1 MSFLCLVGVIE
12 PQRAQPKVIAST
24 LINIPFLSFFTED
37 VPIAAARVDAL
48 RAHGYPNEAVQLALA
63 IARGMQ
69 EEQAHK
75 CHKMEE
81 LADKYNDID
90 LEARLY
96 EDSTGESVEGWI
108 GHPMDPI
115 VILYDTLIEAS
126 TEEKTS
132 DYMDLSRDESVLTS
146 KSQDAVK
153 KFVHVPT
160 PGRDNEKESYL
171 TMAVEIAMMGLG
183 QQRVM
188 PEGFY
193 FQDKACRQE
202 EHLIAQL
209 SLLTIEDELY
219 ETIRKQTDLLY
230 GGGPF
235 SGLGLGVNHRS
246 VPMHTFAR
254 FLFNIF
260 ISKDPELA
268 FNVGL
273 RAMRF
278 LVLDAVIEN
287 DDQGLEVMRTSLTRW
302 YTLGH
307 LESQQCELAL
317 RMLSAAKGNDNRM
330 SEVLTNIQRHVHSAS
345 QIFRLAQDAFKLAGV
360 NNSLI
365 ENSRDVNMLQVAM
378 ELGLQAL
385 RMTLQSQNWR
395 RHEMVQWTIECAIE
409 LGTSALS
416 TIMKNWSKLFT
427 PTEATSLVSANV
439 MAPATAIRLKL
450 TAVEKEALHRCARAL
465 ALQCASR
472 EPKYCCLPALAL
484 CEKDPV
490 SFEAAY
496 HLVLETAANVSPI
509 QLFAIARY
517 MEHKNLTHRAFR
529 LAVLAVKHST
539 LAFNQDTHPSIGD
552 IQWTCALAHS
562 LGREELSKVIPLIIK
577 AVHCPT
583 VLSDI
588 LFRCAFAQSSSSS
601 SCAGTFGKYALCD
614 KEPLNQLLEC
624 TINAYVNT
632 VHSRLNHISPRH
644 YTDFIE
650 FLRKA
655 KQVFELAEDGSHRFN
670 ALINNMKVLYK
681 GKKKLVQLIRQ
692 KIG

>member
-1 MSFLCLVGVIE
+1 MFS
-12 PQRAQPKVIAST
+12 
-24 LINIPFLSFFTED
+24 LSAED
-37 VPIAAARVDAL
+37 IPIAAARVDAL
-48 RAHGYPNEAVQLALA
+48 RAHGYHNEAIKLALA
-63 IARGMQ
+63 VARGMQ

-75 CHKMEE
+75 YHKMEE
-81 LADKYNDID
+81 LAEKHNEID

-96 EDSTGESVEGWI
+96 EDATPGEAVEGWI
-108 GHPMDPI
+108 GHPLDPI

-126 TEEKTS
+126 TEES
-132 DYMDLSRDESVLTS
+132 VVNDMDLTREESVLLS
-146 KSQDAVK
+146 KSSQQDAK
-153 KFVHVPT
+153 KFVHVAT
-160 PGRDNEKESYL
+160 PGRVDDNESYL
-171 TMAVEIAMMGLG
+171 TMAVEVAMMALG
-183 QQRVM
+183 QQRAM

-193 FQDKACRQE
+193 FQDKACRHE

-209 SLLTIEDELY
+209 SLLTIDNELY
-219 ETIRKQTDLLY
+219 STIRRQTDMLY

-235 SGLGLGVNHRS
+235 SGLGLGVHHRS
-246 VPMHTFAR
+246 IPMHTFAR
-254 FLFNIF
+254 FLFNVF
-260 ISKDPELA
+260 ISKDSELA
-268 FNVGL
+268 FHVGL

-278 LVLDAVIEN
+278 LVLDAVSDN

-317 RMLSAAKGNDNRM
+317 RMLNAAKGETSRM
-330 SEVLTNIQRHVHSAS
+330 SEVLVNIQRHVHSAS

-360 NNSLI
+360 NNSLL
-365 ENSRDVNMLQVAM
+365 ENSRDMDMLKVAM

-385 RMTLQSQNWR
+385 RMTLESQNWR
-395 RHEMVQWTIECAIE
+395 RHEMVQWSIECAIE

-416 TIMKNWSKLFT
+416 AIMKNWSKLFT

-450 TAVEKEALHRCARAL
+450 TALEKEALHRCARAL

-472 EPKYCCLPALAL
+472 EPKYCCLPTLAL

-496 HLVLETAANVSPI
+496 QLVLETAANISPI

-517 MEHKNLTHRAFR
+517 MEHKNLSRRAFR

-562 LGREELSKVIPLIIK
+562 LGRDELSKVIPLIIK

-588 LFRCAFAQSSSSS
+588 LFRCAFAQSTPGPSR
-601 SCAGTFGKYALCD
+601 AGTFGKFSLCD

-644 YTDFIE
+644 YSDFID

-655 KQVFELAEDGSHRFN
+655 KEVFELAEDGSHRFD

>member
-1 MSFLCLVGVIE
+1 
-12 PQRAQPKVIAST
+12 
-24 LINIPFLSFFTED
+24 
-37 VPIAAARVDAL
+37 
-48 RAHGYPNEAVQLALA
+48 
-63 IARGMQ
+63 MQ

-75 CHKMEE
+75 YHKMEE
-81 LADKYNDID
+81 LVERYGENE
-90 LEARLY
+90 LEKRLY
-96 EDSTGESVEGWI
+96 EDANEDELVEGWI
-108 GHPMDPI
+108 GHPLDPI
-115 VILYDTLIEAS
+115 VVLYDTLIEAS
-126 TEEKTS
+126 TEEVPAH
-132 DYMDLSRDESVLTS
+132 DQDSRSEDSNSTVY
-146 KSQDAVK
+146 KSSQQELK
-153 KFVHVPT
+153 KFVHIST
-160 PGRDNEKESYL
+160 PGRVDEEESYL
-171 TMAVEIAMMGLG
+171 TLAVEVAMMGLG
-183 QQRVM
+183 QQRTM
-188 PEGFY
+188 PNGFY
-193 FQDKACRQE
+193 FQDKTCRQE

-209 SLLTIEDELY
+209 SLLTMDTKLHSVL
-219 ETIRKQTDLLY
+219 RRQTELLY

-235 SGLGLGVNHRS
+235 SGLGLGIHHRS

-254 FLFNIF
+254 FLFNVF

-268 FNVGL
+268 YRVGQ

-278 LVLDAVIEN
+278 LVLDAIADAE
-287 DDQGLEVMRTSLTRW
+287 DQGLEVMRTSLTRW

-317 RMLSAAKGNDNRM
+317 CMLSAAKGDKARM
-330 SEVLTNIQRHVHSAS
+330 NEVLQNIQTHVHSAS
-345 QIFRLAQDAFKLAGV
+345 QLFRLAQDAMKLAGV
-360 NNSLI
+360 SGSVL
-365 ENSRDVNMLQVAM
+365 ESCRDHEMLHVAM
-378 ELGLQAL
+378 ELGLQVL
-385 RMTLQSQNWR
+385 RMTLESQNWR
-395 RHEMVQWTIECAIE
+395 RHEMVQWSIECAIE

-427 PTEATSLVSANV
+427 PTEATSLVAANV
-439 MAPATAIRLKL
+439 MAPSTAIRLKL
-450 TAVEKEALHRCARAL
+450 TVVEKEALHCCARAL

-484 CEKDPV
+484 CEKDPIA
-490 SFEAAY
+490 FEAAY
-496 HLVLETAANVSPI
+496 RLVLETAANIPPT

-517 MEHKNLTHRAFR
+517 MEHRNFSQRAFR
-529 LAVLAVKHST
+529 LAILAVKHST
-539 LAFNQDTHPSIGD
+539 LAFNQDSHPSIGD

-562 LGREELSKVIPLIIK
+562 LGREELSKVIPLIVK

-588 LFRCAFAQSSSSS
+588 LFRCAFARGSPDPG
-601 SCAGTFGKYALCD
+601 CARAFGKFALCD
-614 KEPLNQLLEC
+614 EEPLNQLLEC

-644 YTDFIE
+644 YGDFID

-655 KQVFELAEDGSHRFN
+655 KEVFELAEDGSHRFN

>member
-1 MSFLCLVGVIE
+1 M
-12 PQRAQPKVIAST
+12 
-24 LINIPFLSFFTED
+24 
-37 VPIAAARVDAL
+37 
-48 RAHGYPNEAVQLALA
+48 H
-63 IARGMQ
+63 
-69 EEQAHK
+69 EEQVHK
-75 CHKMEE
+75 YHKMEE
-81 LADKYNDID
+81 LAQKYNEIE
-90 LEARLY
+90 LEAQLY
-96 EDSTGESVEGWI
+96 EDGTGESAEGWI
-108 GHPMDPI
+108 GHPLDPI
-115 VILYDTLIEAS
+115 VVLYDTLIEAAS
-126 TEEKTS
+126 VDETS
-132 DYMDLSRDESVLTS
+132 AETDSRDETS
-146 KSQDAVK
+146 KPSQQDTK
-153 KFVHVPT
+153 SFVHVPT
-160 PGRDNEKESYL
+160 TGRIDNEESYL
-171 TMAVEIAMMGLG
+171 TIAVEVAMMGLG

-188 PEGFY
+188 PQGFY
-193 FQDKACRQE
+193 SQDKSCRQE
-202 EHLIAQL
+202 EHLLAQL
-209 SLLTIEDELY
+209 TLLTIDDLLY
-219 ETIRKQTDLLY
+219 NTICRQTELLY

-235 SGLGLGVNHRS
+235 SGLGLGVHHRS

-254 FLFNIF
+254 FLFKVF
-260 ISKDPELA
+260 VTKDPELA
-268 FNVGL
+268 FNVAL

-278 LVLDAVIEN
+278 LVLDAVSDE
-287 DDQGLEVMRTSLTRW
+287 DDQGLDAMRTSITRW

-317 RMLSAAKGNDNRM
+317 RMLNAAKGNNTRM
-330 SEVLTNIQRHVHSAS
+330 SEVLINIQRHVHSAS
-345 QIFRLAQDAFKLAGV
+345 QIFRLAQDALKLAGV
-360 NNSLI
+360 NNSLL
-365 ENSRDVNMLQVAM
+365 ENNRDVGMLQVAM

-385 RMTLQSQNWR
+385 RMTLDSQNWR
-395 RHEMVQWTIECAIE
+395 RHEMVQWSIECAVE

-416 TIMKNWSKLFT
+416 TIMKNWSKLFS
-427 PTEATSLVSANV
+427 PTEATSLVAANI

-450 TAVEKEALHRCARAL
+450 TAVEREALNRCARAL

-496 HLVLETAANVSPI
+496 QLVLESASNISPL

-517 MEHKNLTHRAFR
+517 MEHRNLSRRAFR

-539 LAFNQDTHPSIGD
+539 LAFNQDSHPSIGD

-562 LGREELSKVIPLIIK
+562 LGRDELSKVIPLIVK

-588 LFRCAFAQSSSSS
+588 LFRCAFAQTTSSSTR
-601 SCAGTFGKYALCD
+601 TFGKFALCD
-614 KEPLNQLLEC
+614 EEPLNQLLEC

-644 YTDFIE
+644 YTDFID

-655 KQVFELAEDGSHRFN
+655 KEVFELAEDGSHRFN
-670 ALINNMKVLYK
+670 ALVNNMKVLYK